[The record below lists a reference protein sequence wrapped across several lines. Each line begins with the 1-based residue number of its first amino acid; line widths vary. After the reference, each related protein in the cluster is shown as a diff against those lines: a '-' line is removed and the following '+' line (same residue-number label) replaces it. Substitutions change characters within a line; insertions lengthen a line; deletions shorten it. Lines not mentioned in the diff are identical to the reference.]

1 MFFILSKVLSFII
14 APLTWIFVLLL
25 LALFAKNAKRKRTFL
40 IFSIALFYIF
50 SNAFLQNEIMR
61 LWELKPHKYEDLKVY
76 DAGIVLGGML
86 WYDKEFDR
94 LQFTRST
101 DRAVQA
107 IELYKRG
114 IIKKIFFT
122 GGSGSIL
129 HPDMKEGIFAKRFL
143 ITMGIPE
150 EDILIENESN
160 NTRENA
166 LFTKQIIDTAI
177 PNGKFLLITSAFHM
191 RRSLGCF
198 EKAGLKVDYYSTD
211 RYSGQRKIE
220 FDYLL
225 MPNSQAFEEWKMLI
239 HEMVGFVVYKIMGFA

>member
-1 MFFILSKVLSFII
+1 MILSIS
-14 APLTWIFVLLL
+14 LL
-25 LALFAKNAKRKRTFL
+25 
-40 IFSIALFYIF
+40 YIF
-50 SNAFLQNEIMR
+50 SNAFLQNEVMR
-61 LWELKPHKYEDLKVY
+61 LWELKPRKYQELKVY

-150 EDILIENESN
+150 QDILIENESN

-166 LFTKQIIDTAI
+166 LFTKRIIDKEI
-177 PNGKFLLITSAFHM
+177 PDGKFLLITSAFHM

-198 EKAGLKVDYYSTD
+198 EQVGMKPDYYTSD
-211 RYSGQRKIE
+211 RYSGPRKFE
-220 FDYLL
+220 FDYLF
-225 MPNSQAFEEWKMLI
+225 MPNSQAFEEWKMLL
-239 HEMVGFVVYKIMGFA
+239 HEIVGYVVYKISGYA